1 MEPAVTLNTICM
13 PSEDVVA
20 RRIDDE
26 MVIVP
31 LSAGVGDLEGDLYTL
46 NLTGQAIWQKL
57 DGRLTL
63 RQVAAV
69 LATEF
74 NVPLSELEND
84 VLEFAFEL
92 VQRGLLVVPG

>member
-31 LSAGVGDLEGDLYTL
+31 LAAGMGDLEGDLYTL
-46 NLTGQAIWQKL
+46 NLTGQAIWRKL

-63 RQVAAV
+63 RQVAGL

-84 VLEFAFEL
+84 VLEFACEL

>member
-1 MEPAVTLNTICM
+1 MEPAVTLNTICI
-13 PSEDVVA
+13 PSEHVVA
-20 RRIDDE
+20 RRIEDE

-31 LSAGVGDLEGDLYTL
+31 LVAGIGDIEGDLYTL

-63 RQVAAV
+63 KEVADL

-74 NVPLSELEND
+74 NVPLTELEND
-84 VLEFAFEL
+84 VLDFASEL
-92 VQRGLLVVPG
+92 VQSGLLVVIG